1 MRHDL
6 IHSIREKCA
15 HQEVLYGRLKQAGR
29 ARGLKLL
36 PCAIVESSQ
45 FRLRLVVEGQRGRAF
60 QLDFFAP
67 IVFDNPRL
75 EAQTIRAWR
84 GCWPDEQIVV
94 NRVYPRQPEA
104 PPIDFLHRRP
114 SFPWSQKKEEKRSFN
129 GGRSEEHTAELKS
142 LLRNS

>member
-1 MRHDL
+1 MRISDWSSDVCSSDLHFKAECRLDRSHMRHDL

-67 IVFDNPRL
+67 IVFHNPRL
-75 EAQTIRAWR
+75 EAQTLRASPIGSASCR
-84 GCWPDEQIVV
+84 DIGCQYGSITVV
-94 NRVYPRQPEA
+94 AVT
-104 PPIDFLHRRP
+104 L
-114 SFPWSQKKEEKRSFN
+114 
-129 GGRSEEHTAELKS
+129 
-142 LLRNS
+142 

>member
-1 MRHDL
+1 MF
-6 IHSIREKCA
+6 EA
-15 HQEVLYGRLKQAGR
+15 
-29 ARGLKLL
+29 
-36 PCAIVESSQ
+36 SQ
-45 FRLRLVVEGQRGRAF
+45 CRLRLVVEGQRGRAF

-114 SFPWSQKKEEKRSFN
+114 SFPWSQKKE
-129 GGRSEEHTAELKS
+129 RSEEHTSELQS
-142 LLRNS
+142 LMHISYAVFCLKKKKHKT

>member
-94 NRVYPRQPEA
+94 NRVYPRQPEEIGRA
-104 PPIDFLHRRP
+104 SCRERV
-114 SFPWSQKKEEKRSFN
+114 SQYV
-129 GGRSEEHTAELKS
+129 
-142 LLRNS
+142 

>member
-67 IVFDNPRL
+67 IVFDNLRL

-94 NRVYPRQPEA
+94 NRVY
-104 PPIDFLHRRP
+104 
-114 SFPWSQKKEEKRSFN
+114 
-129 GGRSEEHTAELKS
+129 RSEEHTSELQS
-142 LLRNS
+142 LMRISYAV